1 MKCEELCECFNLPN
15 SMIDE
20 LESAG
25 LLGEGTSGVSGRDF
39 TEEDV
44 QYLNRVL
51 TLKNAGI
58 EIPFIKELLG
68 MEDDEEHIQQRLK
81 ILIEQ
86 RKKQMI
92 HLHLTQKMIDR
103 LDFLINDLKNHKN
116 R

>member
-1 MKCEELCECFNLPN
+1 MKCKELCGCFNLPN

-25 LLGEGTSGVSGRDF
+25 LLGEGSSGRDF
-39 TEEDV
+39 TEDDV
-44 QYLNRVL
+44 EYLNRIL

-58 EIPFIKELLG
+58 EVPFIKELMR
-68 MEDDEEHIQQRLK
+68 MEEDEEHIPQRLK

-103 LDFLINDLKNHKN
+103 LDYLINDLKNHKN
-116 R
+116 H